1 MKVGLNKLHKRK
13 NIWLLFLIV
22 ILSEEMSCSI
32 GTDKTEPLPE
42 QSFSQL
48 SNIEGSSSKL
58 NDSANFKER
67 LTGKSTNESAH
78 PQLNK
83 KLISRE
89 IVVPSEVE
97 GKWNS
102 VKILIQNK
110 EDDELEAIHILKL
123 GSSITPV
130 GSGLTLTVGS
140 FLPNFIM
147 DKKTYTSNGNKPLN
161 PAVQLIVEES
171 GKIIYKGWAFA
182 KFPTMYKFEH
192 KSISIK
198 LLGAM
203 PEVVS

>member
-1 MKVGLNKLHKRK
+1 MKLGLNKLHKRK
-13 NIWLLFLIV
+13 NTWLLFLIV
-22 ILSEEMSCSI
+22 ILSVEISCSI

-67 LTGKSTNESAH
+67 ITGLGANESAH

-83 KLISRE
+83 KLTSRK

-110 EDDELEAIHILKL
+110 EDDELEAIHTLKL
-123 GSSITPV
+123 GSSMITV

-140 FLPNFIM
+140 FLPNFVM
-147 DKKTYTSNGNKPLN
+147 DKKTYTSKGNKPLN

-171 GKIIYKGWAFA
+171 GKIIYEGWAFA

>member
-1 MKVGLNKLHKRK
+1 MKLGLNKLHKRK

-22 ILSEEMSCSI
+22 ILGEEMSCSI

-58 NDSANFKER
+58 NDSANFKKR
-67 LTGKSTNESAH
+67 LTGTSTNDSEH
-78 PQLNK
+78 PRLNK

-110 EDDELEAIHILKL
+110 EDEELESIHTLKL

-130 GSGLTLTVGS
+130 GSGLTVTVGS
-140 FLPNFIM
+140 FLPNFVM
-147 DKKTYTSNGNKPLN
+147 DKKTYTSKGNKLLN

>member
-1 MKVGLNKLHKRK
+1 MKLGLNKLHKRK
-13 NIWLLFLIV
+13 NTWLLFLIV
-22 ILSEEMSCSI
+22 ILSVEISCSI

-67 LTGKSTNESAH
+67 IKGLGVNESAH

-83 KLISRE
+83 KLTSRK

-110 EDDELEAIHILKL
+110 EDDELEAIHTIKL
-123 GSSITPV
+123 GSSMIPV

-140 FLPNFIM
+140 FLPNFVM
-147 DKKTYTSNGNKPLN
+147 DKKTYTSKGNKPLN

-171 GKIIYKGWAFA
+171 GKIIYEGWAFA

>member
-1 MKVGLNKLHKRK
+1 
-13 NIWLLFLIV
+13 
-22 ILSEEMSCSI
+22 MSCSI

-58 NDSANFKER
+58 NDSANFKEQ

-78 PQLNK
+78 QQLNK

-110 EDDELEAIHILKL
+110 EDEELEAIHTLKL

-130 GSGLTLTVGS
+130 GSGLTVTVGS
-140 FLPNFIM
+140 FLPNFVM
-147 DKKTYTSNGNKPLN
+147 DKKTYTSKGNKLLN

>member
-1 MKVGLNKLHKRK
+1 
-13 NIWLLFLIV
+13 
-22 ILSEEMSCSI
+22 MSCSI
-32 GTDKTEPLPE
+32 GTDKTEPLPVK
-42 QSFSQL
+42 SFSQL

-58 NDSANFKER
+58 NNSANFKEQ

-78 PQLNK
+78 QQLNK

-110 EDDELEAIHILKL
+110 EDEELESIHTLKL

-130 GSGLTLTVGS
+130 GSGLTVTVGS
-140 FLPNFIM
+140 FLPNFVM
-147 DKKTYTSNGNKPLN
+147 DKKTYTSKGNKLLN

>member
-1 MKVGLNKLHKRK
+1 MKLGLNKLHKRK

-58 NDSANFKER
+58 NDSANFKEQ

-78 PQLNK
+78 QQLNK

-110 EDDELEAIHILKL
+110 EDEELEAIQ
-123 GSSITPV
+123 
-130 GSGLTLTVGS
+130 TL
-140 FLPNFIM
+140 
-147 DKKTYTSNGNKPLN
+147 
-161 PAVQLIVEES
+161 
-171 GKIIYKGWAFA
+171 
-182 KFPTMYKFEH
+182 
-192 KSISIK
+192 
-198 LLGAM
+198 
-203 PEVVS
+203 